1 MKLSKIWC
9 KSSTHLNKPVR
20 EGERRSRHMLGLSP
34 EFQAGD
40 LPIRIRCAKILVQ
53 SFEPVPMVE
62 ATSLELPRDSQKAEV
77 GTPIV
82 HIPAVDSLL

>member
-1 MKLSKIWC
+1 
-9 KSSTHLNKPVR
+9 LNI
-20 EGERRSRHMLGLSP
+20 
-34 EFQAGD
+34 Q
-40 LPIRIRCAKILVQ
+40 CAKIVVQ

-62 ATSLELPRDSQKAEV
+62 ATSLELPGDSQKAEV